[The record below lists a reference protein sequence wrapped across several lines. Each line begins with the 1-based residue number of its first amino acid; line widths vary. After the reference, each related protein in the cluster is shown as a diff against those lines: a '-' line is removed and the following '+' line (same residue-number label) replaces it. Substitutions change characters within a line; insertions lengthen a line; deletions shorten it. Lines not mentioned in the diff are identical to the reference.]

1 MNNNEFIT
9 YHGDCC
15 DKMHATV
22 IAKNTDYSSDETD
35 AFSNFKTTEMLGI
48 STAESNIMN
57 QILNKLNRTNAFV
70 KRGVLLVADEKIED
84 TLLDLANYAILL
96 AGYIKA
102 KKDDDLAKGWEE
114 LEGSSITEPYI
125 PPTPSVDPPNDLPF

>member
-1 MNNNEFIT
+1 MNNTEFIE
-9 YHGDCC
+9 YHAICC
-15 DKMHATV
+15 DKMKDIV
-22 IAKNTDYSSDETD
+22 GAKNADYSIDTND

-48 STAESNIMN
+48 STGESNIMN

-70 KRGVLLVADEKIED
+70 KRGVLLVEDEKIED

-102 KKDDDLAKGWEE
+102 KKDDA
-114 LEGSSITEPYI
+114 ITNVEFEDEPI
-125 PPTPSVDPPNDLPF
+125 HETLPFD

>member
-9 YHGDCC
+9 YHKEFC
-15 DKMHATV
+15 DKMQLIV
-22 IAKNTDYSSDETD
+22 LNKNTDYSSIITD
-35 AFSNFKTTEMLGI
+35 AFSNFKVVEQLDI
-48 STAESNIMN
+48 ASAEQGFLVRIMD
-57 QILNKLNRTNAFV
+57 KVNRINSFV

-102 KKDDDLAKGWEE
+102 KKDDA
-114 LEGSSITEPYI
+114 ITE
-125 PPTPSVDPPNDLPF
+125 VDFEDKPIHETLPFN